1 MSNNELIPELVENYA
16 AAFTSGESSVL
27 HQVNEETTLH
37 HAQPHMLSGHV
48 QGKALEFLSYLQKPR
63 YILEIGSF
71 TGYSAICLAQG
82 LQPEGHLHTI
92 EIREEDAAI
101 ARENFRRAKMNNI
114 ITLHIGNALDII
126 PTIPLEWDIVF
137 IDADKVNYIAYYEM
151 VLPRLQHGGII
162 IADNVLFHGQVLQ
175 DPVKGKSAKA
185 IDQFNKHVRDDE
197 RTEQVLLTVRDG
209 LMLIRKK

>member
-1 MSNNELIPELVENYA
+1 MNTELIPPIIENYA
-16 AAFTSGESSVL
+16 TAYTSLESSL
-27 HQVNEETTLH
+27 LQQVNQETSDH

-48 QGKALEFLSYLQKPR
+48 QGKVLEFLSYLQKPKH
-63 YILEIGSF
+63 ILEIGSF

-82 LQPEGHLHTI
+82 LQPGGQLHTI
-92 EIREEDAAI
+92 EIREADAEI
-101 ARENFRRAKMNNI
+101 ARENFRRAKLNNI

-126 PTIPLEWDIVF
+126 PALPLEWDIVF

-162 IADNVLFHGQVLQ
+162 IADNVLFHGQVLEE
-175 DPVKGKSAKA
+175 PVKGKSAKA
-185 IDQFNKHVRDDE
+185 IDQFNKHVRNDD

>member
-1 MSNNELIPELVENYA
+1 MNNELISMLIEKYA
-16 AAFTSGESSVL
+16 AAYSSPENSVL
-27 HQVNEETTLH
+27 YQISEETNLH

-48 QGKALEFLSYLQKPR
+48 QGRVLEFFSFMQKPR
-63 YILEIGSF
+63 HILEIGSF
-71 TGYSAICLAQG
+71 TGYSAICLAKG
-82 LQPEGHLHTI
+82 LQPGGHLHTI
-92 EIREEDAAI
+92 EVREDDAEI

-126 PTIPLEWDIVF
+126 PALPLEWDLVF

-162 IADNVLFHGQVLQ
+162 IADNVLFHGQVLTE
-175 DPVKGKSAKA
+175 PVKGKSAKA

>member
-1 MSNNELIPELVENYA
+1 MNNELIPGLIEAYA
-16 AAFTSGESSVL
+16 AAYTSAETGVL
-27 HQVNEETTLH
+27 HQINQETTLN

-48 QGKALEFLSYLQKPR
+48 QGQLLEFLSFMQKPR
-63 YILEIGSF
+63 HILEIGSF
-71 TGYSAICLAQG
+71 TGYSAICLAKG
-82 LQPEGHLHTI
+82 LQSGGHLHTI
-92 EIREEDAAI
+92 EVREEDAAI
-101 ARENFRRAKMNNI
+101 ARENFHRANMNNI

-126 PTIPLEWDIVF
+126 PALPLEWDLVF
-137 IDADKVNYIAYYEM
+137 IDADKVNYIAYYEI

-162 IADNVLFHGQVLQ
+162 IADNVLFHGQVLTE
-175 DPVKGKSAKA
+175 PVKGKSAKA